1 MGLVDY
7 SDSESEVE
15 TQPSQPVKAAPA
27 SKTNSKPFQKFVD
40 RSNPGKILV
49 NLPTTSSAPDKAQP
63 SDGPPAKRAK
73 TAGGNRFSGFSSF
86 LPPPK
91 TAAKPAAPSAQSSSS
106 GAKAAPRPGFH
117 LKTGAEPAFSRDQP
131 SDDRAWN
138 DKEDYG
144 EDGSTSG
151 AGGGLKLP
159 PPGNHSTGTTNGPR
173 IPADQLPAEEV
184 KLVGKPLMFKPLSV
198 SRKPAKKKAFPPS
211 WAAGSTAAKTPSATT
226 KPTTPAAVQEEPPKK
241 KASLFSIE
249 ADTPTP
255 EATPTEANTAGTY
268 EPLFTTSSAADPS
281 YTDPYAPT
289 HDLPP
294 PQNSSSDLTSIAN
307 DLNLTPQARRELFGR
322 EGQLPQGAGA
332 RVVTFDMARE
342 YEHNEAVR
350 ASGEA
355 VTHNPVRSIKAGKHS
370 LRQLVNAV
378 QANAGALEESFA
390 SGKSK
395 KDEAGAR
402 YGWR

>member
-1 MGLVDY
+1 
-7 SDSESEVE
+7 
-15 TQPSQPVKAAPA
+15 
-27 SKTNSKPFQKFVD
+27 
-40 RSNPGKILV
+40 
-49 NLPTTSSAPDKAQP
+49 
-63 SDGPPAKRAK
+63 
-73 TAGGNRFSGFSSF
+73 
-86 LPPPK
+86 
-91 TAAKPAAPSAQSSSS
+91 
-106 GAKAAPRPGFH
+106 
-117 LKTGAEPAFSRDQP
+117 
-131 SDDRAWN
+131 
-138 DKEDYG
+138 
-144 EDGSTSG
+144 
-151 AGGGLKLP
+151 
-159 PPGNHSTGTTNGPR
+159 
-173 IPADQLPAEEV
+173 
-184 KLVGKPLMFKPLSV
+184 MFKPLSV

-268 EPLFTTSSAADPS
+268 EPLFTTSSAVDPS